1 MTTSVACTAR
11 HLAVCAATAGSAGL
25 AAGSAPSGNKACDR
39 LPTSTPTPNPSA
51 MAVLIAGTRAWSATP
66 ATGITVKAIT
76 TTIASGL
83 PLRRPMKN
91 TVYSSSAVNTSA
103 TLA

>member
-11 HLAVCAATAGSAGL
+11 HLAVCATTAGGAGL
-25 AAGSAPSGNKACDR
+25 AAGSAPSGNKTCDR
-39 LPTSTPTPNPSA
+39 LPTSTPTQIPSA
-51 MAVLIAGTRAWSATP
+51 MAVLIAGTRAWSTTP
-66 ATGITVKAIT
+66 ATGIRVKAIA
-76 TTIASGL
+76 TIFASGL
-83 PLRRPMKN
+83 PLCRPMKN